1 MVLMPVMA
9 KEVLGGGPNT
19 LGLLMASVG
28 AGALASGFYL
38 ASRES
43 VRGLSTVILTGT
55 VLFGAGLT
63 GFSLARHTGLAALML
78 AVTGVGFISQ
88 MASSNTVIQ
97 TVVDEQFRGRVMGF
111 YTMAIVG
118 TIPVGSL
125 LAGVVAE
132 RLGAPLTIRLG
143 GLACLAS
150 AVWFA
155 LRLPELRRRIREIY
169 QQQDIVPADHMTAE
183 AGQ

>member
-1 MVLMPVMA
+1 
-9 KEVLGGGPNT
+9 
-19 LGLLMASVG
+19 
-28 AGALASGFYL
+28 
-38 ASRES
+38 
-43 VRGLSTVILTGT
+43 
-55 VLFGAGLT
+55 
-63 GFSLARHTGLAALML
+63 ML

-132 RLGAPLTIRLG
+132 RVGAPLTIRLG

-169 QQQDIVPADHMTAE
+169 QQQGIVPADHVTAE